1 MLLRRIYFIAFAIL
15 AFAGCNFTTVSD
27 QASTLAVDFGW
38 TEKSGCSSISPPIK
52 VTDIP
57 EETKYLKVTMVDLD
71 MPTYD
76 HGGGEVTYNGIST
89 ITEGTLKAYSGPCPP
104 PGTEHT
110 YEITVQALS
119 ADKKL
124 VIGQG
129 KAIKKFSK

>member
-1 MLLRRIYFIAFAIL
+1 MLRMICFIACSIL
-15 AFAGCNFTTVSD
+15 AFVGCNSSPVSD

-57 EETKYLKVTMVDLD
+57 EETKYLKVTMADLD

-76 HGGGEVTYNGIST
+76 HGGGEFTYNGTST
-89 ITEGTLKAYSGPCPP
+89 ITEGTLKAYNGPCPP

-124 VIGQG
+124 VIGRG